1 MARRSHDIPAWR
13 VFSAALG
20 AFALGIQLLL
30 SGWIIVQV
38 AAAADATDLAVICTH
53 DRAAPDQGSGAPTAP
68 DQHGQCP
75 VCACL
80 QSAQLLGPPP
90 PAASH
95 VVPEPRSE
103 RLPTRAE
110 AIATEPS
117 FRSPYSSRAPPF
129 FA

>member
-13 VFSAALG
+13 VFGAMLG

-30 SGWIIVQV
+30 SGWFIVQI
-38 AAAADATDLAVICTH
+38 AAAADQADFAVICTH
-53 DRAAPDQGSGAPTAP
+53 DRAAADEGSGAPSAP

-80 QSAQLLGPPP
+80 QAAQLLGPPP
-90 PAASH
+90 AASSH
-95 VVPEPRSE
+95 AVTEPRSE

-110 AIATEPS
+110 VIATEPS

-129 FA
+129 SA